1 MSASHEVEA
10 AYEQALVAI
19 MNAIPYITEDEADHL
34 VDSLTTLVITT
45 INAEMQKELH
55 NEPADHH

>member
-1 MSASHEVEA
+1 MTSHEVEA

-19 MNAIPYITEDEADHL
+19 MNAIPGVSEDEADHM
-34 VDSLTTLVITT
+34 VDAITTLVITT
-45 INAEMQKELH
+45 INAELQKELH